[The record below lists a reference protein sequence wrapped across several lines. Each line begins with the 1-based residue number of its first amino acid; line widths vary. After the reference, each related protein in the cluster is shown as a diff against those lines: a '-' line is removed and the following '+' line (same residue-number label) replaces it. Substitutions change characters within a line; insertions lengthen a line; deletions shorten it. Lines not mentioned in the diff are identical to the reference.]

1 MSALDGYRI
10 PNLSTPRWDAALHAT
25 ARSPVLD
32 MAAAATSSF
41 AENYALTAYRDLVK
55 PWVTNSLWMSGVR
68 DAISPAWMNQ
78 VAAGSSATL
87 AKSFHR
93 ELLPLY
99 TRLDIGAKLL
109 PLQMNLAS
117 AITPSLPSMD
127 FLRPSTAVLTALT
140 KSMGTKWTPPHDLFP
155 GLTGVP
161 LPGLDDTVR
170 SILGEISTRYEI
182 DIDAPDEEIE
192 FTDLPDIEL
201 QPDLEFALYID
212 NLSGTVQS
220 ALIPREV
227 LRRGIRNLIF
237 ALCVFAFAQ
246 HQAPEILHELP
257 PEMEQSVEEVWPDWA
272 HLPEW
277 LVQAILLGTSIAGLN
292 GLSSW
297 GSDSRRDEENRRD
310 P

>member
-10 PNLSTPRWDAALHAT
+10 PNLSTPGWDAALRAT
-25 ARSPVLD
+25 ARNSVLD
-32 MAAAATSSF
+32 KATATVSNLAST
-41 AENYALTAYRDLVK
+41 YTRTMYRDIAK
-55 PWVTNSLWMSGVR
+55 PWATNPAWANGLR
-68 DAISPAWMNQ
+68 DAISPSRTTQ
-78 VAAGSSATL
+78 AAACSATTL

-93 ELLPLY
+93 DLLPLY

-109 PLQMNLAS
+109 PSQLNLAS
-117 AITPSLPSMD
+117 AITPTLPSMD

-140 KSMGTKWTPPHDLFP
+140 KSMGTRWVPPHDLFP

-170 SILGEISTRYEI
+170 SILREISTQYELNI
-182 DIDAPDEEIE
+182 NAPDEEIE

-212 NLSGTVQS
+212 DLSGTLQS
-220 ALIPREV
+220 AFIPREV
-227 LRRGIRNLIF
+227 LRRGVRNLIF
-237 ALCVFAFAQ
+237 ALCVLAFAQ
-246 HQAPEILHELP
+246 NHAPEILHGLP
-257 PEMEQSVEEVWPDWA
+257 PGVEQSVEEVWPDWA

-277 LVQAILLGTSIAGLN
+277 MVQAILLGTGIAGLDS
-292 GLSSW
+292 LSSR
-297 GSDSRRDEENRRD
+297 GSDSRRDEGNRRD